1 VCTLGLGTGVTAAI
15 VAVVDHVI
23 LRALPYPDA
32 HELVTVWNTYPAW
45 RGHEVLD
52 RLWDRIH
59 LSYPEYRDWRDGQRS
74 FRAVAI
80 YSTGEATLTGIG
92 DPARIGFGAASPSL
106 FPMLGVRTLSGRT
119 FSESEAG
126 GSGDRVAVVSHG
138 FWVGRLGSAPEL
150 SDQAVIVDGI
160 RYSVIGVLPPGF
172 RVHSH
177 TGLTTASPDVWV
189 PAGIFG
195 DANDRGWHRYEGI
208 ARLRPGVSLELAAV
222 ETQRLLGGG
231 ADELRRGARVLPRQ
245 AEETARARG
254 PLMLLLGAAALL
266 LAISAVNVATLL
278 TADAARRRHEFAT
291 RRALGAGRAQLIGQ
305 LASEGS
311 AIGLLGAIVG
321 VMVAVAGV
329 PVLLALAPEG
339 LGLPAQVQIGFRV
352 LLATTTF
359 SIGAG
364 VLFGVGAGLLLSHLD
379 SRTSLTLRT
388 MSSDRVSARVQ
399 HALIAVEAALA
410 IVLVVGAG
418 LLGRSLMHLE
428 SVDPGFSRRD
438 LVAMSIPLAAPGT
451 ESADVVGSVRELVAQ
466 VSAIPGVEHA
476 TAASTVPFSGEGGSS
491 SFQIEGRPVPAG
503 EKSPEA
509 HRINAMPGFHEILG
523 IPIVAGRTFTESD
536 QFLERDVIVV
546 SETLARRYWPGAS
559 PIGTYVIRDD
569 RRWQIIGVVRDVLLS
584 DLSGSHQSTFYFP
597 FWREPS
603 SSFWVIV
610 RSPLPT
616 EAIIPSVRAVVQR
629 VASGAAVAQVA
640 RLDALVGESTAPAR
654 YRAILVAV
662 FGSCSVLLA
671 AVGIFGLTARMV
683 TARRRELGI
692 RAALGAQRAQITL
705 SVMSSEA
712 RALVVG
718 IAAGLLLAVAA
729 VRSLESFLFDIAP
742 LDLPTFAAA
751 ALALGAIGLLACYL
765 PARWMAEGNP
775 TEVLRAD

>member
-1 VCTLGLGTGVTAAI
+1 
-15 VAVVDHVI
+15 
-23 LRALPYPDA
+23 
-32 HELVTVWNTYPAW
+32 
-45 RGHEVLD
+45 
-52 RLWDRIH
+52 
-59 LSYPEYRDWRDGQRS
+59 
-74 FRAVAI
+74 
-80 YSTGEATLTGIG
+80 
-92 DPARIGFGAASPSL
+92 
-106 FPMLGVRTLSGRT
+106 
-119 FSESEAG
+119 
-126 GSGDRVAVVSHG
+126 
-138 FWVGRLGSAPEL
+138 
-150 SDQAVIVDGI
+150 
-160 RYSVIGVLPPGF
+160 
-172 RVHSH
+172 
-177 TGLTTASPDVWV
+177 
-189 PAGIFG
+189 
-195 DANDRGWHRYEGI
+195 
-208 ARLRPGVSLELAAV
+208 
-222 ETQRLLGGG
+222 
-231 ADELRRGARVLPRQ
+231 
-245 AEETARARG
+245 
-254 PLMLLLGAAALL
+254 
-266 LAISAVNVATLL
+266 
-278 TADAARRRHEFAT
+278 
-291 RRALGAGRAQLIGQ
+291 
-305 LASEGS
+305 
-311 AIGLLGAIVG
+311 
-321 VMVAVAGV
+321 
-329 PVLLALAPEG
+329 
-339 LGLPAQVQIGFRV
+339 
-352 LLATTTF
+352 
-359 SIGAG
+359 
-364 VLFGVGAGLLLSHLD
+364 LLLSHLD

-438 LVAMSIPLAAPGT
+438 LVAMSIPLGAPGS
-451 ESADVVGSVRELVAQ
+451 ESVDVIGSVRELVAQ

-536 QFLERDVIVV
+536 QLLERDVIVV

-559 PIGTYVIRDD
+559 PVGTYIHRDD

-584 DLSGSHQSTFYFP
+584 DLSESHQSTFYFP

-603 SSFWVIV
+603 SRFWIIV

-616 EAIIPSVRAVVQR
+616 EALIPSVRAVVQR
-629 VASGAAVAQVA
+629 VASGAAVARVA

-692 RAALGAQRAQITL
+692 RAALGAQRAQITR

-775 TEVLRAD
+775 IEVLRAD